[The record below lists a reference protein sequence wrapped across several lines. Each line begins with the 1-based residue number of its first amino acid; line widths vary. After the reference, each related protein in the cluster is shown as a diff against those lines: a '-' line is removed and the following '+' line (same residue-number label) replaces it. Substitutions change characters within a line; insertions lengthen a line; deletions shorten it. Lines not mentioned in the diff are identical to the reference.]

1 VKERG
6 MKKIFYIISAVIIEL
21 NVAFI
26 LSLRFFGQNSGEM
39 KNISSL
45 VLMALLEILVV
56 LSFVVR
62 KPLTKRGF
70 VTGLIVLNLIVLTL
84 PWILSIIFNL

>member
-1 VKERG
+1 

>member
-1 VKERG
+1 
-6 MKKIFYIISAVIIEL
+6 MKKPFYIISALLIEI
-21 NVAFI
+21 NVVFI
-26 LSLRFFGQNSGEM
+26 LSLEFFGKNSGEM

-70 VTGLIVLNLIVLTL
+70 VTGLIVLNLIVLAL
-84 PWILSIIFNL
+84 PWVLSIIFNL